1 MPFYALPSMPR
12 ATRRHL
18 LLPVVDRRD
27 TRIIHWFQQH
37 PEHSAYIPTSF
48 GGVNGFD
55 EPVNVVS
62 DILSPGAHP
71 TVVSLPEAD
80 DHVNQGPQP
89 GPANPVALQLD
100 YVVEEQV
107 VEEQLIGEQI
117 FGEDQQQEE
126 PFSSPSIA
134 PVANMELDDGEL
146 AGDELP
152 EPAPSVAVSAKKR
165 GRPSMT
171 PGKTPSKKATP
182 AASKAST
189 ASRSVGRKRKADEA
203 DEELAADPTPAKKRP
218 GRPAGPRTGPA
229 SSASARLAAKAAKA
243 PKRGRPAGASTV
255 SLPSSALSCEDR
267 LTNESIDIR
276 RR

>member
-1 MPFYALPSMPR
+1 LSLEMPFYALPSMPK
-12 ATRRHL
+12 AVRRHL

-27 TRIIHWFQQH
+27 IRIYHWFQQH

-48 GGVNGFD
+48 GGVDDFD

-71 TVVSLPEAD
+71 TVVSLPKAEENF
-80 DHVNQGPQP
+80 NQEPQA
-89 GPANPVALQLD
+89 GPADFAAVQLD

-117 FGEDQQQEE
+117 FGEEQQ

-134 PVANMELDDGEL
+134 PVADMELDDGEL
-146 AGDELP
+146 AGDELL
-152 EPAPSVAVSAKKR
+152 EPAPSVPVSAKKR

-182 AASKAST
+182 AASKTST

-203 DEELAADPTPAKKRP
+203 DEELAAEPTPAKKRA

-229 SSASARLAAKAAKA
+229 SSASARLAAKA

-255 SLPSSALSCEDR
+255 SLPSPALSREGR
-267 LTNESIDIR
+267 LTNESTDIR
-276 RR
+276 CR